1 MSEIEKKTLYVV
13 QSRRAR
19 GMAWAD
25 YDTYLNRDVA
35 HVVKNDQV
43 RQTEEVQLYL
53 THTWRVVKRT
63 VIDEVDEGE
72 NADAPEAS

>member
-1 MSEIEKKTLYVV
+1 MGETEKKIFYVV

-25 YDTYLNRDVA
+25 YEPYLDRDVA
-35 HVVKNDQV
+35 HLVKNDRV
-43 RQTEEVQLYL
+43 RQTEEVHIYL

-63 VIDEVDEGE
+63 VIDEVDEEE
-72 NADAPEAS
+72 NANAPETS